1 MGLVTCPRDRVRCAD
16 VDLPPGDLVGG
27 DLSCRGLSSLGC
39 RSFSCRGGLCLLE
52 TVLLA
57 VNGGGVSGLRVLD
70 VELRAQRVEGGGVG
84 LPILGVPLLRS
95 VGLLE
100 RPQES
105 DRCGVV
111 SRLSVWR
118 VGNFRLRV

>member
-1 MGLVTCPRDRVRCAD
+1 MD
-16 VDLPPGDLVGG
+16 
-27 DLSCRGLSSLGC
+27 CR
-39 RSFSCRGGLCLLE
+39 LLE
-52 TVLLA
+52 TVFLT
-57 VNGGGVSGLRVLD
+57 VNGGVIGGLRVRD
-70 VELRAQRVEGGGVG
+70 VELPAQWVEGGGIG
-84 LPILGVPLLRS
+84 LPVLGVPLLRS

-118 VGNFRLRV
+118 EGNFRLRV

>member
-1 MGLVTCPRDRVRCAD
+1 MAVVTCPRDKVRCED
-16 VDLPPGDLVGG
+16 DDLPPGDLVG
-27 DLSCRGLSSLGC
+27 S
-39 RSFSCRGGLCLLE
+39 
-52 TVLLA
+52 
-57 VNGGGVSGLRVLD
+57 VSRLRVLD
-70 VELRAQRVEGGGVG
+70 VELPAQWVEDGGIG
-84 LPILGVPLLRS
+84 LPVLGVPLLRS

-118 VGNFRLRV
+118 VGDFRLRV

>member
-1 MGLVTCPRDRVRCAD
+1 MD
-16 VDLPPGDLVGG
+16 G

-39 RSFSCRGGLCLLE
+39 RSLSSLSCCGLCLLE

>member
-1 MGLVTCPRDRVRCAD
+1 MVTSAVVALVASAVVASVASAV
-16 VDLPPGDLVGG
+16 VD
-27 DLSCRGLSSLGC
+27 CR
-39 RSFSCRGGLCLLE
+39 LLE
-52 TVLLA
+52 TVLLT
-57 VNGGGVSGLRVLD
+57 VNGGVIGRLLVRD
-70 VELRAQRVEGGGVG
+70 VELRTQWLEGGGIG
-84 LPILGVPLLRS
+84 LPVLGVPLLRS

>member
-1 MGLVTCPRDRVRCAD
+1 MVTSAVVASVVVASAV
-16 VDLPPGDLVGG
+16 VDG
-27 DLSCRGLSSLGC
+27 
-39 RSFSCRGGLCLLE
+39 CLLE
-52 TVLLA
+52 TVLVM
-57 VNGGGVSGLRVLD
+57 VNGSGVSGLRVLD
-70 VELRAQRVEGGGVG
+70 VELPAQWVEDGGIG
-84 LPILGVPLLRS
+84 LPVLGVPLLRS

>member
-1 MGLVTCPRDRVRCAD
+1 MD

-27 DLSCRGLSSLGC
+27 DLSCRGLGC
-39 RSFSCRGGLCLLE
+39 RSLSCGGWLPSRDRPRDSQWRWCQR
-52 TVLLA
+52 TQ
-57 VNGGGVSGLRVLD
+57 RVLD
-70 VELRAQRVEGGGVG
+70 VELPAQWVEGGGIG
-84 LPILGVPLLRS
+84 LPVLGVPLLRS

-118 VGNFRLRV
+118 EGNFRLRV

>member
-1 MGLVTCPRDRVRCAD
+1 MVIVTCPRDRVRCAD
-16 VDLPPGDLVGG
+16 G

-39 RSFSCRGGLCLLE
+39 RSLSSLSCCGCRLLE
-52 TVLLA
+52 TVLVT
-57 VNGGGVSGLRVLD
+57 VNSGGIGGLRVRD
-70 VELRAQRVEGGGVG
+70 VELRAQWVEDGGIG
-84 LPILGVPLLRS
+84 LPVLGEPLLRV

-118 VGNFRLRV
+118 EGNFRLRV